1 MTVSE
6 SLLLFATGMAV
17 WQWHEV
23 LYDKS
28 PACCTLTLGGAVT
41 EMFFLYY
48 FAFVFDRVYSA
59 PRKLELQINEFS
71 IYCYCVLLC
80 TCISGT
86 NGLQEEVMMNLDSG
100 SSQIQIRG
108 LLPTGV

>member
-6 SLLLFATGMAV
+6 SLLLYATDMAV

-41 EMFFLYY
+41 EMFFSTILPL
-48 FAFVFDRVYSA
+48 FLIGFT
-59 PRKLELQINEFS
+59 LH
-71 IYCYCVLLC
+71 
-80 TCISGT
+80 
-86 NGLQEEVMMNLDSG
+86 QEN
-100 SSQIQIRG
+100 
-108 LLPTGV
+108 